1 MPILTEKE
9 GEDEIVTNI
18 NKGFKERKIMRKKY
32 DGLGMVLGYGVEGF
46 VVVMPGMSPY
56 QSVIWFNVVLLM
68 LSCSE
73 KNKK

>member
-1 MPILTEKE
+1 MDTGLTAEA
-9 GEDEIVTNI
+9 
-18 NKGFKERKIMRKKY
+18 Y

-56 QSVIWFNVVLLM
+56 LSVILFNAVLLM

-73 KNKK
+73 KNKKERKKDNYLPQFVICV